1 MATPPRTKC
10 VCSVVTVSVNE
21 WFSFC
26 CWGTSACL
34 SHPSRPCC
42 ALAMYPPADWCK
54 FLTLKARTAINYSPT
69 SIECCIVSW
78 ITILVGAVCQDAA
91 WHLSPGMPLHQ
102 MYNAWTNA
110 RCNDCWLI
118 QRQIFGCLN
127 GGTHAEASI
136 LFSLRFIGYEGSW
149 AAPIHLLQAC
159 MAWQQQLGQQCIT
172 ANIVIN
178 VGRSV
183 FGLHETLTSRPKW
196 RLTTCHNSVASLVP

>member
-78 ITILVGAVCQDAA
+78 ITILVGAVVSRCCLAPLSRHAIASDVQCLNKCKMQWLLADSAPNIWVSEWWNPCRSQHPVPVAFHRLWRKLGSTYSFVAGMHGLATAA
-91 WHLSPGMPLHQ
+91 WSAMHYSQCRKKRVWSAWDTDIKTEVDTDNMP
-102 MYNAWTNA
+102 
-110 RCNDCWLI
+110 
-118 QRQIFGCLN
+118 
-127 GGTHAEASI
+127 
-136 LFSLRFIGYEGSW
+136 
-149 AAPIHLLQAC
+149 
-159 MAWQQQLGQQCIT
+159 
-172 ANIVIN
+172 
-178 VGRSV
+178 
-183 FGLHETLTSRPKW
+183 
-196 RLTTCHNSVASLVP
+196 